1 MNNKHKVFF
10 AVSVSALLI
19 GMAVLLPSCKSCNK
33 PQEVIPPASDTITAP
48 TTNMNTGTL
57 TTPHGDSSLIPV
69 FTDILEQAFAA
80 SKAKDYENLGSLMV
94 YRGNDKKRHG
104 LDVFRTKNAFDKS
117 VVKVT
122 AEVFSKW
129 SNGAESVEY
138 TRVFALPQPDGRSL
152 QVMEV
157 IFIHPKKMDRKFFGF
172 LEIDGSYKIADVTSY
187 L

>member
-1 MNNKHKVFF
+1 MNNRNKIVLVV
-10 AVSVSALLI
+10 AVCAMLLSLI
-19 GMAVLLPSCKSCNK
+19 IMLPSCKSCNK
-33 PQEVIPPASDTITAP
+33 PKEVTPPASDTITVP

-57 TTPHGDSSLIPV
+57 TTPHGDSTLIPV
-69 FTDILEQAFAA
+69 FTDILEKAFAA

-94 YRGNDKKRHG
+94 YRGSDKKRHG
-104 LDVFRTKNAFDKS
+104 LDEFRTKNAFDKS

-129 SNGAESVEY
+129 SSGAESVEY
-138 TRVFALPQPDGRSL
+138 TRVFQLPQPDGRAL